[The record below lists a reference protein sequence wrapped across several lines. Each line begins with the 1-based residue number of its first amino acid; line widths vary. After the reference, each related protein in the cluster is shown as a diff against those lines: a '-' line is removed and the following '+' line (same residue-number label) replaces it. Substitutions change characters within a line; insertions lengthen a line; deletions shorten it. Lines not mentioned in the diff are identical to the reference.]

1 MAPIAEGPVSKK
13 RVLLVEDEPLIAV
26 ALESTLSELG
36 FDVVATATR
45 ISSALEAVGRET
57 IDCAILDVNLG
68 SQRID
73 AVADALAA
81 RGCPFFF
88 MTGYG
93 TSDLPSSHA
102 GRVVLQ
108 KPFRL
113 EQLLEALR
121 TEFGLAAD
129 GYLGFEEE
137 SSQCRDRLAKA
148 RHSSGVPTSSP
159 GL

>member
-1 MAPIAEGPVSKK
+1 MLSNPEGQASRK
-13 RVLLVEDEPLIAV
+13 RVLLVEDEPLIAL

-45 ISSALEAVGRET
+45 ISSALEAAGRET

-68 SQRID
+68 SQRVD
-73 AVADALAA
+73 AVADALAE

-93 TSDLPSSHA
+93 TSDLPSRHTA
-102 GRVVLQ
+102 RAVLQ

-121 TEFGLAAD
+121 TEFGSAGDEQREFEAAT
-129 GYLGFEEE
+129 
-137 SSQCRDRLAKA
+137 SAHRDRQVMPA
-148 RHSSGVPTSSP
+148 GVPTP

>member
-1 MAPIAEGPVSKK
+1 MVASVEGVASKK
-13 RVLLVEDEPLIAV
+13 RLLLVEDEPLIVV

-36 FDVVATATR
+36 FDVVAIATR
-45 ISSALEAVGRET
+45 ISSAMEAVGRET

-102 GRVVLQ
+102 GRVVVLQ
-108 KPFRL
+108 KPFR
-113 EQLLEALR
+113 
-121 TEFGLAAD
+121 
-129 GYLGFEEE
+129 
-137 SSQCRDRLAKA
+137 
-148 RHSSGVPTSSP
+148 
-159 GL
+159 

>member
-1 MAPIAEGPVSKK
+1 MVSKPEGPASRN
-13 RVLLVEDEPLIAV
+13 RVLLVEDEPLIAL

-45 ISSALEAVGRET
+45 ISSALEAAGRET

-68 SQRID
+68 SQRVD

-93 TSDLPSSHA
+93 TSDLPSRHA
-102 GRVVLQ
+102 ARAVLQ

-113 EQLLEALR
+113 EQLLATLR
-121 TEFGLAAD
+121 TEFGFAND
-129 GYLGFEEE
+129 EPRGYEAG
-137 SSQCRDRLAKA
+137 SSAHRNRQVKVRP
-148 RHSSGVPTSSP
+148 SSSVPTP
-159 GL
+159 GP